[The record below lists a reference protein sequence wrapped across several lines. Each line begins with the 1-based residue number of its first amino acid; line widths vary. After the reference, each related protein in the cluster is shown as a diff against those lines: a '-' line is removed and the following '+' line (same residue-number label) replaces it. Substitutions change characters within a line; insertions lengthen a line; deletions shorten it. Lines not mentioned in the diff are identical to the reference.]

1 MSDSIDQVFISAKQ
15 WLLSFLAGAP
25 DWLMQIASSLINIAA
40 LLGVFL
46 TLFAL
51 MSVLERKILGRIQN
65 RYGPNR
71 VGPFGLFQPVADG
84 IKMLIKEDIVPVR
97 ADKIVHFLAP
107 IMIAATA
114 ILALG
119 VIPYGRN
126 MTPFAIDG
134 GILFF
139 FAVGSTTELAVF
151 MAGWGSNNKFSM
163 LGAMRAIAQMVSY
176 ELPLII
182 TTLPVV
188 MVVGALSPDAIV
200 AAQNGYTFGFVP
212 HWFVTTPWG
221 AAAFL
226 LFFVS
231 GLVESNRTPFDVPEG
246 ESEIV
251 AGHMTEYSGFKYATF
266 FMAEY
271 FGMFAISGLAV
282 TLFLG
287 GWQAPIAGLQFIPS
301 YLWFF
306 AKLGV
311 LLFTFIWIRGTL
323 PRSRVD
329 QVMAFAWKF
338 MLPMAFTCVVAAA
351 VWHYQGRG
359 LAGWLWSLAVVAIVY
374 FGLSW
379 FLDTGKKFCH
389 PHLSLRRMNSAAFL
403 IIAIVTLAGALA
415 AATLPKLIHAAL
427 CLVVAFV
434 GLAAFFFLLGA
445 EFVGLVQVF
454 VYIGAVAVLI
464 VFTILLTRR
473 DLDKPDKFNWGG
485 VVVAIAVFGGLL
497 WAILQTP
504 SVAIAAAQIP
514 PLTVKQIGEVLMTNY
529 IWPLQC
535 VGLLL
540 TAALIGALVLV
551 MEEKGR

>member
-1 MSDSIDQVFISAKQ
+1 MNAFLDQIFVRAKQ
-15 WLLSFLAGAP
+15 MLLPLLTGAP
-25 DWLMQIASSLINIAA
+25 DWVIQLASSLINIFA

-51 MSVLERKILGRIQN
+51 ISVLERKILGRMQN

-84 IKMLIKEDIVPVR
+84 IKMLIKED
-97 ADKIVHFLAP
+97 
-107 IMIAATA
+107 
-114 ILALG
+114 
-119 VIPYGRN
+119 IPYGRN

-163 LGAMRAIAQMVSY
+163 LGAMRAIAQMISY

-182 TTLPVV
+182 TTFPVV

-200 AAQNGYTFGFVP
+200 AAQGGYALGAVP

-221 AAAFL
+221 AAAFI

-287 GWQAPIAGLQFIPS
+287 GWHAPIAGLQFIPS
-301 YLWFF
+301 YVWFF
-306 AKLGV
+306 AKLSA
-311 LLFTFIWIRGTL
+311 LLFVYIWVRGTL
-323 PRSRVD
+323 PRTRVD
-329 QVMAFAWKF
+329 QIMNFAWKF
-338 MLPMAFTCVVAAA
+338 MLPMAFTCLVSAA

-359 LAGWLWSLAVVAIVY
+359 LAGWLWSLGVIVVVY
-374 FGLSW
+374 VVLSR
-379 FLDTGKKFCH
+379 LIDTRKKF
-389 PHLSLRRMNSAAFL
+389 
-403 IIAIVTLAGALA
+403 
-415 AATLPKLIHAAL
+415 ATRTYR
-427 CLVVAFV
+427 F
-434 GLAAFFFLLGA
+434 A
-445 EFVGLVQVF
+445 E
-454 VYIGAVAVLI
+454 
-464 VFTILLTRR
+464 
-473 DLDKPDKFNWGG
+473 
-485 VVVAIAVFGGLL
+485 
-497 WAILQTP
+497 
-504 SVAIAAAQIP
+504 
-514 PLTVKQIGEVLMTNY
+514 
-529 IWPLQC
+529 
-535 VGLLL
+535 
-540 TAALIGALVLV
+540 
-551 MEEKGR
+551 

>member
-1 MSDSIDQVFISAKQ
+1 MSSSLDQIFIRIKQ
-15 WLLSFLAGAP
+15 LLLAPLAGAP
-25 DWLMQIASSLINIAA
+25 DWVMQIASALINIFA

-51 MSVLERKILGRIQN
+51 ISVLERKILARIQN

-84 IKMLIKEDIVPVR
+84 IKMLIKEDIVPAR
-97 ADKIVHFLAP
+97 ADKVVHFLAP
-107 IMIAATA
+107 ILIAATA

-163 LGAMRAIAQMVSY
+163 LGAMRAIAQMISY

-182 TTLPVV
+182 TTFPVV

-200 AAQNGYTFGFVP
+200 AAQNGYSFGVVP

-221 AAAFL
+221 AAAFI

-271 FGMFAISGLAV
+271 IGMFAISGLAL

-287 GWQAPIAGLQFIPS
+287 GWHAPIRGLEFIPS
-301 YLWFF
+301 YIWFF
-306 AKLGV
+306 VKLSI
-311 LLFTFIWIRGTL
+311 LLFIYIWIRGTL
-323 PRSRVD
+323 PRTRID
-329 QVMAFAWKF
+329 QIMNFAWKF
-338 MLPMAFTCVVAAA
+338 MLPMSFTCIIAAA
-351 VWHYQGRG
+351 VWHYAGRG
-359 LAGWLWSLAVVAIVY
+359 VAGWLWSLAVLTLVY
-374 FGLSW
+374 VTLSIL
-379 FLDTGKKFCH
+379 LDTRKKF
-389 PHLSLRRMNSAAFL
+389 
-403 IIAIVTLAGALA
+403 
-415 AATLPKLIHAAL
+415 ATRTYR
-427 CLVVAFV
+427 F
-434 GLAAFFFLLGA
+434 A
-445 EFVGLVQVF
+445 E
-454 VYIGAVAVLI
+454 
-464 VFTILLTRR
+464 
-473 DLDKPDKFNWGG
+473 
-485 VVVAIAVFGGLL
+485 
-497 WAILQTP
+497 
-504 SVAIAAAQIP
+504 
-514 PLTVKQIGEVLMTNY
+514 
-529 IWPLQC
+529 
-535 VGLLL
+535 
-540 TAALIGALVLV
+540 
-551 MEEKGR
+551 

>member
-1 MSDSIDQVFISAKQ
+1 MTGDFFDQIFILGKQ
-15 WLLSFLAGAP
+15 RLLSLLAGAP
-25 DWLMQIASSLINIAA
+25 DWAIQIASSLINIAT
-40 LLGVFL
+40 LLAVFL

-51 MSVLERKILGRIQN
+51 ISVLERKILGRMQN

-126 MTPFAIDG
+126 MTPFTIDG

-188 MVVGALSPDAIV
+188 MVVGSLSPDAIV
-200 AAQNGYTFGFVP
+200 AAQDGYTLGLVP
-212 HWFVTTPWG
+212 HWFVLTPWG
-221 AAAFL
+221 AAAFV

-271 FGMFAISGLAV
+271 FGMFAINGLAV

-287 GWQAPIAGLQFIPS
+287 GWRAPIRGLQLIPS
-301 YLWFF
+301 YVWFF
-306 AKLGV
+306 AKLSM
-311 LLFTFIWIRGTL
+311 LLFVYIWIRGTL
-323 PRSRVD
+323 PRTRVD
-329 QVMAFAWKF
+329 QIMNFAWKF
-338 MLPMAFTCVVAAA
+338 VLPMAFTCVVAAA
-351 VWHYQGRG
+351 VWHYQARG
-359 LAGWLWSLAVVAIVY
+359 LAGWLWSLGVVA
-374 FGLSW
+374 L
-379 FLDTGKKFCH
+379 
-389 PHLSLRRMNSAAFL
+389 
-403 IIAIVTLAGALA
+403 
-415 AATLPKLIHAAL
+415 
-427 CLVVAFV
+427 
-434 GLAAFFFLLGA
+434 
-445 EFVGLVQVF
+445 
-454 VYIGAVAVLI
+454 VYIVLSR
-464 VFTILLTRR
+464 LLNTRKKLATR
-473 DLDKPDKFNWGG
+473 TYRF
-485 VVVAIAVFGGLL
+485 A
-497 WAILQTP
+497 
-504 SVAIAAAQIP
+504 
-514 PLTVKQIGEVLMTNY
+514 E
-529 IWPLQC
+529 
-535 VGLLL
+535 
-540 TAALIGALVLV
+540 
-551 MEEKGR
+551 